1 MEEERARTSKAIV
14 KEIADIVEITRNR
27 YLIFSFT
34 QVRRIRL
41 SQPLDFTPVV
51 LEKKNML
58 EPEDQDNPN
67 IQDIGNK

>member
-27 YLIFSFT
+27 HLIFYFT

-41 SQPLDFTPVV
+41 SHKFCKQPLDFTPVF
-51 LEKKNML
+51 LEKKNMF
-58 EPEDQDNPN
+58 EPED
-67 IQDIGNK
+67 